1 MPNVAYG
8 AVNVDKYPQFTLPSL
23 ETLPK
28 TVFIGQGEMKEFTVE
43 LGKVD
48 GREAAKYIL
57 ENLFELTK
65 P

>member
-1 MPNVAYG
+1 
-8 AVNVDKYPQFTLPSL
+8 
-23 ETLPK
+23 
-28 TVFIGQGEMKEFTVE
+28 VFIGQGEMKEFTVE